1 MSAATPEIAQWLE
14 QLGMSEYA
22 QAFSDNRIDFAVLRD
37 LTDQDLKE
45 IGVALGDRRKLL
57 RAIGELEAA
66 AAEPSAPQD
75 GAERRQLTV
84 MFCDLVGSTALSADL
99 DPEDLRAI
107 IGAYHRCCAAV
118 IQGHGG
124 FVAKYM
130 GDGVLAYF
138 GYPRA
143 HEDDAERAVQAALAM
158 IDAVPKLASAGVGP
172 SSVRIGIATG
182 MVVVG
187 DLTGSGEAQERG
199 IVGDT
204 PNLAARLQGIAEPNM
219 VVIADGTRQLI
230 GNLFELQDL
239 GTPALKGIAKA
250 RAWAALRPS
259 TVESRFEALRTG
271 GPRTLFGRQDELDL
285 LLRRWSQAKA
295 GEGQV
300 ALISGEPGIGKSG
313 LTAALLERLAAEPQ
327 ARLRYFCSP
336 QHTGSAMHPFIGQME
351 RAAGLTHADAPQAR
365 LDKLGALL
373 AQTSASV
380 EEGSLFAELLSLPN
394 DGRYPVLTL
403 TPAQRRQK
411 TLEALVASIE
421 RLSKTSPLLMIFE
434 DAHWVDPTSLE
445 ALCRIVERSAA
456 NRVFLLITF
465 RPDFHQPWL
474 GPPHVT
480 ALALNRLARHD
491 VDAMISRVAGDKPL
505 PAGIRQDILERADG
519 IPLFVEE
526 MTKAVLEAEG
536 ESEARRTA
544 ATIPSPAL
552 AVPATLHAS
561 LMARLDRLGA
571 AKELA
576 QIGAAIGREFSHAL
590 LAMVARK
597 PDTVLVS
604 ALDRLVSAGLLFR
617 HGKPPNAS
625 YLFNHALVQ
634 DAAYGTL
641 LREPRRALHARIA
654 ETLETQ
660 FTEIA
665 ESQPEL
671 LARHYSEAGLTEK
684 AAALWGKAGARSL
697 ARSALIEAAGQLSR
711 ALSQIATL
719 PGTPA
724 LRREQIK
731 LQVQLANA
739 LIHTKGHASPETKA
753 AFDQARSWID
763 QAEALGEP
771 AEDPLVLFS
780 VLYGFWVANRMA
792 FNGPV
797 VCELAEQFQALA
809 EKQSAI
815 VPRMIGHMLM
825 GISRVL
831 VGDPANGRVHLDRVI
846 ELYDPA
852 EHRALATRFGHDVR
866 MTAFCWRSLALWTLG
881 HADPARA
888 DATNALK
895 DAREIGHAGTSMF
908 ALSHSS
914 VTLIRCGDQP
924 AAAALVEELLA
935 LSDEK
940 GSAYWNAYGT
950 LLRGWLLTLRG
961 DASAAVPL
969 IESGIATMRS
979 TGATA
984 YAPWYSSL
992 LASAYAK
999 LGQADDARRCIDQ
1012 ALAAMEATNE
1022 KWCESEVRR
1031 IAGEIARHPP

>member
-1 MSAATPEIAQWLE
+1 
-14 QLGMSEYA
+14 
-22 QAFSDNRIDFAVLRD
+22 
-37 LTDQDLKE
+37 
-45 IGVALGDRRKLL
+45 
-57 RAIGELEAA
+57 
-66 AAEPSAPQD
+66 
-75 GAERRQLTV
+75 
-84 MFCDLVGSTALSADL
+84 
-99 DPEDLRAI
+99 
-107 IGAYHRCCAAV
+107 
-118 IQGHGG
+118 
-124 FVAKYM
+124 M

-143 HEDDAERAVQAALAM
+143 NEDDAERAVQAALAM
-158 IDAVPKLASAGVGP
+158 TDAVPKLASAGVGP
-172 SSVRIGIATG
+172 LSVRIGIATG

-219 VVIADGTRQLI
+219 VVIADGTRRLDRQSVRAA
-230 GNLFELQDL
+230 GSRHARTQRHRQSAGL
-239 GTPALKGIAKA
+239 GG
-250 RAWAALRPS
+250 AAGKYRGEPLRGA
-259 TVESRFEALRTG
+259 THWRTG
-271 GPRTLFGRQDELDL
+271 TLFGRQEELDL
-285 LLRRWSQAKA
+285 LLRRWSQTST
-295 GEGQV
+295 GDGQV
-300 ALISGEPGIGKSG
+300 TLISGEPGIGKSG

-336 QHTGSAMHPFIGQME
+336 QHTGSALHPFIGQME
-351 RAAGLTHADAPQAR
+351 RAAGFTHADAPQAR
-365 LDKLGALL
+365 LDKLDALL
-373 AQTSASV
+373 AQTSASA
-380 EEGSLFAELLSLPN
+380 EERSLFAELLSLPN
-394 DGRYPVLTL
+394 DGRYPVLNL

-411 TLEALVASIE
+411 TLEALAAVTE
-421 RLSKTSPLLMIFE
+421 RLSKTSPVLMIFE
-434 DAHWVDPTSLE
+434 DAHWADPTSLE
-445 ALCRIVERSAA
+445 ALGRIVERTAA

-465 RPDFHQPWL
+465 RPEFQPPWL
-474 GPPHVT
+474 GQPHVT
-480 ALALNRLARHD
+480 ALALNRLAQPD

-536 ESEARRTA
+536 ESEVRRTA
-544 ATIPSPAL
+544 AAIPSPAL

-590 LAMVARK
+590 LSMVARK
-597 PDTVLVS
+597 PDAILAP
-604 ALDRLVSAGLLFR
+604 ALHRLVTAGLLFR
-617 HGKPPNAS
+617 NGEPPNAS

-671 LARHYSEAGLTEK
+671 LARHYSDAGLTEK

-711 ALSQIATL
+711 ALGQIATL
-719 PGTPA
+719 PGTAA

-753 AFDQARSWID
+753 AFEQARSWINHA
-763 QAEALGEP
+763 QALGEP

-780 VLYGFWVANRMA
+780 VLYGFWVVNRMA

-809 EKQSAI
+809 EKQSET

-825 GISRVL
+825 GISLVL

-866 MTAFCWRSLALWTLG
+866 MTAFCWRSLALGTLG
-881 HADPARA
+881 YADAARA

-914 VTLIRCGDQP
+914 ITLIRCGDQP
-924 AAAALVEELLA
+924 AATALVEELLA

-950 LLRGWLLTLRG
+950 LLRGWLLTLGG

-984 YAPWYSSL
+984 YAPWYLSL
-992 LASAYAK
+992 LANAFAK
-999 LGQADDARRCIDQ
+999 LGQADHARRCIDE
-1012 ALAAMEATNE
+1012 ALAAMKATNE
-1022 KWCESEVRR
+1022 KWCDSEVSR
-1031 IAGEIARHPP
+1031 IASEIARHQPKTNSTTATTNRIDPAL